1 MANHLN
7 PSQIT
12 PGEDPIFG
20 VFVFPCR
27 AIDTNS
33 YTDDG
38 AGSLSRRSYTLGLMV
53 LVLLVGS
60 GACLLGLLLHKRER
74 R

>member
-20 VFVFPCR
+20 FCFSCR

-33 YTDDG
+33 YADDG

-53 LVLLVGS
+53 VVLLVGS
-60 GACLLGLLLHKRER
+60 GVCLLGLLLRKRER